1 MNRLC
6 DVNPGSNESAIRTE
20 PLDRAHIRMSKTIHV
35 ISVGP
40 VDCGSMVHDALLG
53 GTSFHLSIATD
64 YRKLWEMSA
73 QESIHMAVLHDTLSS
88 FELEAV
94 CRLIRQRWPYAKI
107 LLVARGESLLDDG
120 LYDDRAP
127 TAAPDV
133 LLTTIER
140 LTGVRLVR
148 PQTSFRVLVGTRKR
162 NDSSV
167 PSDSGLRRMHRRS
180 TGDLHGRRG
189 NRPQRLHLDS
199 LTGPVSEAVE
209 HHQV

>member
-140 LTGVRLVR
+140 LTGVWDDW
-148 PQTSFRVLVGTRKR
+148 PPIKFRVLVGTRKR
-162 NDSSV
+162 MESSI
-167 PSDSGLRRMHRRS
+167 PSGSGLRRMHRRFYA
-180 TGDLHGRRG
+180 D
-189 NRPQRLHLDS
+189 
-199 LTGPVSEAVE
+199 
-209 HHQV
+209 

>member
-1 MNRLC
+1 MNRPC
-6 DVNPGSNESAIRTE
+6 DFAQGANENAVRTGT
-20 PLDRAHIRMSKTIHV
+20 LDRTHIRMSKSIRV
-35 ISVGP
+35 VSVGP

-53 GTSFHLSIATD
+53 RTSYHLSIATD

-73 QESIHMAVLHDTLSS
+73 QESIHVAVLHDTLSS

-94 CRLIRQRWPYAKI
+94 CRLIRQRWSSAKI

-133 LLTTIER
+133 LLTTIDR
-140 LTGVRLVR
+140 LTGVWRVQ
-148 PQTSFRVLVGTRKR
+148 PQTSFRVLVGTWKRK
-162 NDSSV
+162 DSSV
-167 PSDSGLRRMHRRS
+167 PSGSGLRRGHRRF
-180 TGDLHGRRG
+180 TGDLHGRLG

-199 LTGPVSEAVE
+199 LTGPVSETVE
-209 HHQV
+209 HHQG

>member
-6 DVNPGSNESAIRTE
+6 DMNLGSNESAIRTE
-20 PLDRAHIRMSKTIHV
+20 TPDRAHIRMPKTIHV

-53 GTSFHLSIATD
+53 GTSFRLSIATD
-64 YRKLWEMSA
+64 YRKLWEISA
-73 QESIHMAVLHDTLSS
+73 QEFIHVAVLHDTLSS

-140 LTGVRLVR
+140 LTGVWHVQ
-148 PQTSFRVLVGTRKR
+148 PQTSFRVLVGTWKRK
-162 NDSSV
+162 DSSV
-167 PSDSGLRRMHRRS
+167 PSRSGLRRGHRRS
-180 TGDLHGRRG
+180 TGDLHGRLG
-189 NRPQRLHLDS
+189 NRPQRHHLDS
-199 LTGPVSEAVE
+199 LTGPA
-209 HHQV
+209 

>member
-6 DVNPGSNESAIRTE
+6 DVAHDSNESAIRAET
-20 PLDRAHIRMSKTIHV
+20 LDRTHIRTPKTIHV

-53 GTSFHLSIATD
+53 RTSYHLSIATD
-64 YRKLWEMSA
+64 YRKLWEISA
-73 QESIHMAVLHDTLSS
+73 QESIHVAVLHDTLSS

-94 CRLIRQRWPYAKI
+94 CRLIRQRWSHAKI

-140 LTGVRLVR
+140 LTGVWHVR
-148 PQTSFRVLVGTRKR
+148 PQASFRVLVETRKR
-162 NDSSV
+162 KDSSV
-167 PSDSGLRRMHRRS
+167 LSGSGLRRGYRRS
-180 TGDLHGRRG
+180 NGNLHGRRG
-189 NRPQRLHLDS
+189 SRPPRFYPDS
-199 LTGPVSEAVE
+199 LAGPFSKTVE
-209 HHQV
+209 YHQG